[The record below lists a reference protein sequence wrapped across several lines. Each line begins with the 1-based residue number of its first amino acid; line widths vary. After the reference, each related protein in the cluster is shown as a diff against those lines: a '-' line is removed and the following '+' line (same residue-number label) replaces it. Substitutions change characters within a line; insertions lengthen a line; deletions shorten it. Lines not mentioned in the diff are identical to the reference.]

1 MVFLVSSVRQF
12 APGTLLIVVVTPI
25 WARLSCTRTAIGSLT
40 PAKPRSNE
48 IGTLML
54 LTPASARSFL
64 ALSRSVLN
72 LCGCGQATSI
82 GASAGAPNIGLARPY
97 NTASMI
103 FWYGI
108 AQATAYRTLTLSK
121 GGCCTF
127 IPMY

>member
-25 WARLSCTRTAIGSLT
+25 CARLSGTKTAIGSLT

-48 IGTLML
+48 IGTLIL

-72 LCGCGQATSI
+72 LCGCGQATSV
-82 GASAGAPNIGLARPY
+82 GASAGAPNIGFGRPAH
-97 NTASMI
+97 TAAHH
-103 FWYGI
+103 F
-108 AQATAYRTLTLSK
+108 
-121 GGCCTF
+121 
-127 IPMY
+127 